1 MATGP
6 QGPRRKML
14 LVVDDDPD
22 VRESIFQVLTE
33 AGYDVSG
40 AGDGKEALD
49 KLLHGRRPD
58 LIILD
63 LRMPRKSG
71 HEVLEALRE
80 SPSYVGIP
88 VVVLS
93 AYLNFPPSGAVAWL
107 KKPVQPSTLV
117 SVVNEYAPL
126 GS

>member
-1 MATGP
+1 
-6 QGPRRKML
+6 ML

-49 KLLHGRRPD
+49 RLLHGRRPD

-93 AYLNFPPSGAVAWL
+93 AYLSFPPSGAVAWL
-107 KKPVQPSTLV
+107 RKPIQPSTLV

-126 GS
+126 GA